1 MLLKITLAAA
11 LILFFGYQAFA
22 YMQRDTTPTQPYRLV
37 RRIGELELRFYPP
50 AVTATVHKNGEY
62 RTLMNDGFRDLA
74 SYIFGGNDRQEKIA
88 MTAPVITV
96 PDEKGADVSF
106 VMPEGFNLEQRPQP
120 TRVRNIQFRE
130 TEAVYTASLTF
141 GGFANKEKMED
152 MSERLLTELGTA
164 GLAAGGPVQHLYY
177 NAPFDLFGRRNEVL
191 VALKDFTE

>member
-1 MLLKITLAAA
+1 MFLKITLATL
-11 LILFFGYQAFA
+11 LILFVGYQAYAF
-22 YMQRDTTPTQPYRLV
+22 MQRDTTPNQPYRVV
-37 RRIGELELRFYPP
+37 RRMGELEIRFYPP
-50 AVTATVHKNGEY
+50 AVTATVHKSGEY
-62 RTLMNDGFRDLA
+62 RAMMNDGFRDLA

-120 TRVRNIQFRE
+120 TRARNIRFRE

-141 GGFANKEKMED
+141 GGFANKTEMEQ
-152 MSERLLTELGTA
+152 MSEQLLTSLDKA
-164 GLAAGGPVQHLYY
+164 GLKAGGPVQHLYY

-191 VALKDFTE
+191 VPLEDFAE